1 MATIAVMLLVGLA
14 DRVSP
19 TAHPTLSCMG
29 LAFPVFIFLNA
40 AFLIFWLFVKP
51 MRALIPALGFVVAY
65 GPMRIY
71 TPLNLRHSPPEGSIK
86 VLSYNIYNY
95 LTWESADAPC
105 PIADYILREDAD
117 IVCLVE
123 AAVWGPKERRLDSLY
138 AQHYQYRDS
147 SSRGGGND
155 RIDILSRYP
164 IVGKERIYYAS
175 GSNHS
180 VAFRLKTG
188 ADTVTVIANH
198 FQSIGFSEEDKSQ
211 FKHIVKGEV
220 RHEEARQESRRI
232 LRKLAEAAAIR
243 APQADA
249 VARYIDERPGES
261 FILVGDFNDSPISYT
276 RRTLASRLI
285 DCYVATANGPG
296 ISYHY
301 NGFFVRID
309 NIMCSHDFTP
319 YACRVDNTIKASDH
333 YPIVCWMKRNGETKS
348 K

>member
-1 MATIAVMLLVGLA
+1 MATIVIMILVGLT

-19 TAHPTLSCMG
+19 TAHPTLACLG
-29 LAFPVFIFLNA
+29 LAFPLFIFINA

-51 MRALIPALGFVVAY
+51 MRALIPAVGFVMAY

-71 TPLNLRHSPPEGSIK
+71 TPLNLPQSPPEGAIK

-95 LTWESADAPC
+95 FTWESADDPC

-123 AAVWGPKERRLDSLY
+123 ASVFGEKERKLDSLY
-138 AQHYQYRDS
+138 ARRYHYRDS
-147 SSRGGGND
+147 SSRGGGDD

-164 IVGKERIYYAS
+164 IVGKERIDYAS

-188 ADTVTVIANH
+188 GDTITVIANH
-198 FQSIGFSEEDKSQ
+198 FQSIGFSQEDKSQ
-211 FKHIVKGEV
+211 FKQMVKGEV
-220 RHEEARQESRRI
+220 HHEEAKQESRRI
-232 LRKLAEAAAIR
+232 LRKLAEASAVR

-249 VARYIDERPGES
+249 VARYIDARPGES
-261 FILVGDFNDSPISYT
+261 FLLMGDFNDSPISYT
-276 RRTLASRLI
+276 RRTLARRLT

-309 NIMCSHDFTP
+309 YIMCSHDFTP

-333 YPIVCWMKRNGETKS
+333 YPVVCWVKRNGKR
-348 K
+348 